1 MSEVKGMIDGIVA
14 GDLNAATA
22 QFNAALDAKRAAEW
36 EGAKAH
42 FANTAFETPE
52 IEIEP
57 LPGETAGIDTGI
69 TGDPAE
75 METQEPVEVQI
86 GDPVEEEE

>member
-22 QFNAALDAKRAAEW
+22 AFNAALDAKRTAEW

-42 FANTAFETPE
+42 FANTAFDTPE
-52 IEIEP
+52 VVVEP
-57 LPGETAGIDTGI
+57 LPGETAGEDTGI

-75 METQEPVEVQI
+75 MEAEGPVDVQVGEPA
-86 GDPVEEEE
+86 EEEE